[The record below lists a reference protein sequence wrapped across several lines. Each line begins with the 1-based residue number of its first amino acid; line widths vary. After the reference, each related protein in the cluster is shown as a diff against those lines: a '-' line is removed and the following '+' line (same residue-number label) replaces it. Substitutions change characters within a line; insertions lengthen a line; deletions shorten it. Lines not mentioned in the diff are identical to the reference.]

1 MSCAKYEIT
10 DEAVLAWCKDL
21 HEKGYELAM
30 SWSGGNDS
38 GYVEFILDKPDK
50 TDQDLEYIEYLE
62 NQCYDELDYGSWAGE
77 FTAEGQATFDPEQ
90 NAFVGTDY
98 YYEDT
103 SEEVDCNI
111 RLAVPKDVWFDRLE
125 MHIEDHDINVSSELV
140 VVNGFKTL
148 GHEITQDN
156 LNESV
161 QDQVN
166 EIISGIENYRSMWT
180 DITVNYSEFTP
191 EGDEMVHYITS
202 LEVGTEDGDEKSIYI
217 SLDNE

>member
-38 GYVEFILDKPDK
+38 GFVEFILDKPDK
-50 TDQDLEYIEYLE
+50 TDQDFEYIEYLE
-62 NQCYDELDYGSWAGE
+62 SECYDQLDYGSWAGE
-77 FTAEGQATFDPEQ
+77 FSAEGTAMFDPIE

-103 SEEVDCNI
+103 TETVACNL

-125 MHIEDHDINVSSELV
+125 MHIEDHDINVTSELIV
-140 VVNGFKTL
+140 TNGYKTL
-148 GHEITQDN
+148 GHEIAQDN

-166 EIISGIENYRSMWT
+166 DIIADIDNYRSMWV
-180 DITVNYSEFTP
+180 DISVNYNEFTP
-191 EGDEMVHYITS
+191 EGDEMVHYLTS
-202 LEVGTEDGDEKSIYI
+202 LEVGTEDGDEKGIYI
-217 SLDNE
+217 SLTN